1 MHTHRAPKQRL
12 KQWKGL
18 LEKPFRQN
26 LRGWLES
33 FNSNKAG
40 RKACLLL
47 VIPHLLDKASQ
58 GSSAALNWCTY
69 PYLYRSS
76 LWLGERGIWQDWQ
89 LFKPSCLFAYPHSWQ
104 NWLFPGAIFQATRD
118 MVFSLS
124 LPLLMQLCRVNSAGK
139 PVYVFRSRASRAS
152 YTNHSGEATLPFA
165 CLWPESSLVS
175 LSGCLQVK
183 DTRSSV
189 CAATMEIKC
198 KCNQSE
204 IYTGKS
210 FLKKNMVKNLN
221 ADSSV
226 CLLFQGFADSWQKKK
241 I

>member
-1 MHTHRAPKQRL
+1 MAGWEGNLT
-12 KQWKGL
+12 GL
-18 LEKPFRQN
+18 AAIQALMPIC
-26 LRGWLES
+26 LSS
-33 FNSNKAG
+33 FMAELAFS
-40 RKACLLL
+40 
-47 VIPHLLDKASQ
+47 
-58 GSSAALNWCTY
+58 GSHF
-69 PYLYRSS
+69 SS
-76 LWLGERGIWQDWQ
+76 Y
-89 LFKPSCLFAYPHSWQ
+89 SM
-104 NWLFPGAIFQATRD
+104 RD

-139 PVYVFRSRASRAS
+139 PVYVFRSRAS

-198 KCNQSE
+198 KFNQSE

-210 FLKKNMVKNLN
+210 FLKKNKTWWKMWMLILQYV
-221 ADSSV
+221 S
-226 CLLFQGFADSWQKKK
+226 FEGFADYW
-241 I
+241 